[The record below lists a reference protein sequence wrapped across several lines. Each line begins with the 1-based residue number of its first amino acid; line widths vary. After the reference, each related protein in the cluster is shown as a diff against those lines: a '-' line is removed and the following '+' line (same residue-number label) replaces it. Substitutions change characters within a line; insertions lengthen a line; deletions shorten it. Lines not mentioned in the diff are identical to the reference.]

1 MGLSEAVTERW
12 RRVDAVLADALD
24 RDAEARPAFL
34 RSACGHDTR
43 LMEEVLA
50 LLARAEDAARVL
62 GESAAAFAAPLLAEE
77 DSVDLRPGQRIG
89 AYRIEEERGRGGMGV
104 VYRATRGDGVYEKS
118 VALKLVKRGMDTE
131 EVLARFRRERRLLAT
146 LDHPGIA
153 RLLDGGMAPDG
164 RPYLVMEYVD
174 GDRITTYCDRA
185 RLDIDAR
192 LRLFE
197 RVCEA
202 VQHAH
207 RRSVIHRDLKPDNIL
222 IRGDGGEPLPKLL
235 DFGIARLF
243 RPDADETL
251 TQAGTTR
258 LTPAYAAPEQLEGE
272 PITKAADIYTLG
284 VVLHELLV
292 GCRPRPDPPP
302 PSSVVTDG
310 AARARATLPRAL
322 RRRLDGDLDAIMLT
336 ALRQDPEERYPEVE
350 HFLHD
355 LRRHRRGLPVLA
367 QRKGWAYRAG
377 KFLRRHRLRAAAAAG
392 LAVLM
397 TTTGAFYAHRIQQE
411 QRGARRGA
419 ERTQLMAGII
429 RDLFQTADPYTLGT
443 RRGDSLLLVRGLR
456 TVEHDLSDEPD
467 LQVELLTTLGRIYR
481 ERGRYDQARPLLARA
496 LSIARATHVAPHSA
510 VIDALRELGDLE
522 SELRAYPQAR
532 RFYSEMLAMQ
542 RGLYGEHER
551 PILVSLGLLAQ
562 IEALAGRTANAE
574 RMHRDVVALSRRIH
588 SPTDSAHI
596 LSLWKLS
603 RTLYMSGKYAES
615 ESTLR
620 EVLRLRRL
628 RFGDNHPAVAQAI
641 QWLGLVLTDRGEFET
656 SERHLRQALAMQ
668 RRLLGAEH
676 DDVAVSLFGLG
687 LLAAERGVYGEA
699 VRRIGQSVEMSRRV
713 LGEEHAS
720 TLFRQQTLGE
730 VYRAAGDYPRALQAL
745 EPVVDVYRRTRGD
758 SHEGVGAA
766 LAIQGRVLSDAGH
779 YAAAEPVLREAVS
792 ILASPGSPSGR
803 AQQEARVSY
812 GELLTRTGRAET
824 AEPILRSAAR
834 ALVARTAAR
843 HDRSVLHAKAA
854 LAANLRAQG
863 RSMDAEPILRE
874 IWEIC
879 NDHYGSDHPR
889 TRGARQALVE
899 ARPRP
904 PPG

>member
-1 MGLSEAVTERW
+1 MPLSEPSAERW
-12 RRVDAVLADALD
+12 QRADAVLADALE
-24 RDAEARPAFL
+24 RDAKARPAFL

-50 LLARAEDAARVL
+50 LLARSEDAARVL
-62 GESAAAFAAPLLAEE
+62 GESAAEFAAPLLAEE

-89 AYRIEEERGRGGMGV
+89 SYRIEEERGRGGMGV

-118 VALKLVKRGMDTE
+118 VALKLVKRGMDTAE
-131 EVLARFRRERRLLAT
+131 ILGRFRRERRLLAK

-153 RLLDGGMAPDG
+153 RLLDGGLAPDG

-174 GDRITTYCDRA
+174 GDQITTYCDRA

-192 LRLFE
+192 LTLFE

-207 RRSVIHRDLKPDNIL
+207 RHSVIHRDLKPANIL
-222 IRGDGGEPLPKLL
+222 IGGDPGDPRPKLL
-235 DFGIARLF
+235 DFGIAQLLE
-243 RPDADETL
+243 ADGDEAL

-258 LTPAYAAPEQLEGE
+258 LTPAYAAPEQLQQE
-272 PITKAADIYTLG
+272 PVTKAADIYTLG
-284 VVLHELLV
+284 VVLQELLV
-292 GCRPRPDPPP
+292 GRRPGPDPPP
-302 PSSVVTDG
+302 PSSVVTG
-310 AARARATLPRAL
+310 EAAAARATLTRTL
-322 RRRLDGDLDAIMLT
+322 RRRLHGDLDAIVLA
-336 ALRQDPEERYPEVE
+336 ALHHHAEERYPEVE
-350 HFLHD
+350 HFLDD
-355 LRRHRRGLPVLA
+355 LRRYRRGLPVLA
-367 QRKGWAYRAG
+367 QRRRWPYRAG

-397 TTTGAFYAHRIQQE
+397 TTTGASYAHRMQQE
-411 QRGARRGA
+411 QRAS
-419 ERTQLMAGII
+419 EQTQLMAGMI
-429 RDLFQTADPYTLGT
+429 RNLFETADPYTLGT
-443 RRGDSLLLVRGLR
+443 SRGDSLLLVRGLR
-456 TVEHDLSDEPD
+456 IVEHDLSGEPD
-467 LQVELLTTLGRIYR
+467 LQVELLTTLGRVYR
-481 ERGRYDQARPLLARA
+481 ERGQYDQARRLLDRA
-496 LSIARATHVAPHSA
+496 LSTARTTHQAPHTA
-510 VIDALRELGDLE
+510 VIHALRELGDLE
-522 SELRAYPQAR
+522 SELKAYPQAQ

-542 RGLYGEHER
+542 RALYGEHER
-551 PILVSLGLLAQ
+551 SILVSLGLLAQ
-562 IEALAGRTANAE
+562 IEALAGRTAHAE
-574 RMHRDVVALSRRIH
+574 GMHRDIVALSRRIQ

-596 LSLWKLS
+596 QSLWKLS

-615 ESTLR
+615 ERTLR
-620 EVLRLRRL
+620 EVLRLRRD
-628 RFGDNHPAVAQAI
+628 RFGDNHPVVAQAI
-641 QWLGLVLTDRGEFET
+641 QWLGLVLTDRGEFEA

-676 DDVAVSLFGLG
+676 EAAAVSLFGLG
-687 LLAAERGVYGEA
+687 LLGAERGVYGEA

-745 EPVVDVYRRTRGD
+745 EPVVEIYRRTLGN
-758 SHEGVGAA
+758 SHESVGTA
-766 LAIQGRVLSDAGH
+766 LASQGRVLSDAGR
-779 YAAAEPVLREAVS
+779 YTAAEPVLREALS

-812 GELLTRTGRAET
+812 GELLTRTGRAEV
-824 AEPILRSAAR
+824 AETILRSAAR

-843 HDRSVLHAKAA
+843 HDRSVLYAKAA

-863 RSMDAEPILRE
+863 RSIEAEPILRE
-874 IWEIC
+874 IWEIS

-889 TRGARQALVE
+889 TRAALQALME
-899 ARPRP
+899 TRGRP
-904 PPG
+904 PAA